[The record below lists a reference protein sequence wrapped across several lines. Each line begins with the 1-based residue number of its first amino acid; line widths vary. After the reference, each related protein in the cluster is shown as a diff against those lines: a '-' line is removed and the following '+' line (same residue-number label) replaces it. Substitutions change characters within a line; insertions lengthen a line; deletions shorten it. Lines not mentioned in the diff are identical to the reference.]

1 MSASAR
7 RTFDTDN
14 ITLRTIFARGSNNTY
29 IQSTLVLTAD
39 GRGGTRWTHPSS
51 LGAYSLNYISTD
63 NATIQWDLS
72 LNNVF
77 YLNTGQGAGMN
88 SSLTNRY
95 QTTIYGKSY
104 QALYDRNTNSTMKV
118 TDNISTL
125 YSTLNLSTTTQQFYT
140 TLDSNNQTLYWNM
153 NPLRFIVHG
162 GVSSINS
169 TMTYD
174 MSLNEVN
181 FDSRNSSIALFG
193 VRDVKLSTILEPK
206 RGIFFSISTF
216 TSEGYL
222 GISGE
227 ISSLRGLST
236 SMPYHFRSTFLLNAS
251 NALVRQAPQQF
262 LSTPYTAIFTVS
274 YTGTPPIVNTTC
286 TIRSSIGF
294 PYTAAGSRGGN
305 AVQTFSE
312 TIGGNVY
319 TVNITEDSTRSRY
332 LGDAFVSTLTFSLD
346 AFSTFINR
354 NNSTSIVLS
363 YTPTLVFTGN
373 STIGTSNASLVG
385 FSTFLN
391 CGNEVLFSTIS
402 VDDTVLLGNQVPFQ
416 NLLKANLN
424 IEIPKSLVVARYTST
439 YTVQHYIPSSI
450 GGYSNPTPASWPA
463 TSWNFTRAGL
473 SSPQIA
479 SFTPLRNSAYLTI
492 IGS

>member
-51 LGAYSLNYISTD
+51 LGAYTLNYISTD
-63 NATIQWDLS
+63 NALIQWDLS

-77 YLNTGQGAGMN
+77 YLNTDQGVGMK
-88 SSLTNRY
+88 SSITNPY
-95 QTTIYGKSY
+95 QTIFYGKAY
-104 QALYDRNTNSTMKV
+104 QALFDRNTNSTMKV
-118 TDNISTL
+118 TDNNSL

-140 TLDSNNQTLYWNM
+140 TLDSTNQTLYWNM

-169 TMTYD
+169 TMMYD
-174 MSLNEVN
+174 PSFNQVN

-193 VRDVKLSTILEPK
+193 VRDVKLSTLLEPQ
-206 RGIFFSISTF
+206 RGVFFSISTF

-222 GISGE
+222 GLSGE
-227 ISSLRGLST
+227 ISSLRGMST
-236 SMPYHFRSTFLLNAS
+236 TLPYHFRSTFLLTAS
-251 NALVRQAPQQF
+251 NAMIRQAPQQF
-262 LSTPYTAIFTVS
+262 LSTPYTAVFTVQ

-294 PYTAAGSRGGN
+294 PYTPAGSRGTN
-305 AVQTFSE
+305 FIQRFTE
-312 TIGGNVY
+312 TIAGNSY
-319 TVNITEDSTRSRY
+319 TVDVIEDATRSRY
-332 LGDAFVSTLTFSLD
+332 LGDAFVSSLSFSLD
-346 AFSTFINR
+346 AFSTYINR

-363 YTPTLVFTGN
+363 YTPTFVFTGN
-373 STIGTSNASLVG
+373 STIGTSNNTLLG

-402 VDDTVLLGNQVPFQ
+402 VDDAMLLPNPPLYQ
-416 NLLKANLN
+416 NLLKPILT
-424 IEIPKSLVVARYTST
+424 IEIPKSLAVARYTST
-439 YTVQHYIPSSI
+439 YTVQHYFPSSV
-450 GGYSNPTPASWPA
+450 GGYSNPTPVTWPA

-473 SSPQIA
+473 SSAQIA
-479 SFTPLRNSAYLTI
+479 SFTPARNSAYITI
-492 IGS
+492 TGS

>member
-1 MSASAR
+1 MSASSR

-14 ITLRTIFARGSNNTY
+14 ITLRTIFARGSNNTN

-51 LGAYSLNYISTD
+51 LGAYTLNYISTD
-63 NATIQWDLS
+63 NSLIQWDLS

-77 YLNTGQGAGMN
+77 YLNTGQGAGMR
-88 SSLTNRY
+88 SSLTNPY

-104 QALYDRNTNSTMKV
+104 QALYDRNTGSTMKV
-118 TDNISTL
+118 TDNNSL

-140 TLDSNNQTLYWNM
+140 TLDSTTQTMYWNM
-153 NPLRFIVHG
+153 NPLKFLVHPA
-162 GVSSINS
+162 VSSINS
-169 TMTYD
+169 TMVYD
-174 MSLNEVN
+174 LSVNPVN
-181 FDSRNSSIALFG
+181 FDSQNSSIAFFG
-193 VRDVKLSTILEPK
+193 VRDLKLSTILEPQ
-206 RGIFFSISTF
+206 RGVFFSLSTF

-222 GISGE
+222 GMSGE
-227 ISSLRGLST
+227 ISSLRGMST
-236 SMPYHFRSTFLLNAS
+236 TMPYHFRSTFLLNSS
-251 NALVRQAPQQF
+251 NAFVRQAAQQF
-262 LSTPYTAIFTVS
+262 LSTPYTAVFTVS
-274 YTGTPPIVNTTC
+274 YAGTPPIVNTTC

-294 PYTAAGSRGGN
+294 PYTPSGFRGGN
-305 AVQTFSE
+305 AVQSYSE

-319 TVNITEDSTRSRY
+319 TVSIVEDSTRSRY
-332 LGDAFVSTLTFSLD
+332 LGDAFVSTLSFSLD

-363 YTPTLVFTGN
+363 YTPSLVFTGN
-373 STIGTSNASLVG
+373 STIGTSNNSLVG

-402 VDDTVLLGNQVPFQ
+402 VDDVALFENQVPIQ
-416 NLLKANLN
+416 NLYKGVLN

-450 GGYSNPTPASWPA
+450 GGYSNANPATWPA
-463 TSWNFTRAGL
+463 TSYNFTRAGL
-473 SSPQIA
+473 SSPQVA
-479 SFTPLRNSAYLTI
+479 SFTPARNSAFITI

>member
-1 MSASAR
+1 MSASSR

-14 ITLRTIFARGSNNTY
+14 ITLRTIFARGSSNTN

-39 GRGGTRWTHPSS
+39 GQGGTRWTHPSS
-51 LGAYSLNYISTD
+51 LGTYSLNYISTD
-63 NATIQWDLS
+63 NSLIQWDLS

-77 YLNTGQGAGMN
+77 YLNTGQGAGMTSSVTN
-88 SSLTNRY
+88 SH

-118 TDNISTL
+118 TDNNSL

-140 TLDSNNQTLYWNM
+140 TLDSTNQTLYWNM
-153 NPLRFIVHG
+153 NPMRFIVHG

-169 TMTYD
+169 TMMYD
-174 MSLNEVN
+174 LSVNEVN
-181 FDSRNSSIALFG
+181 FDSQNSSIAFFG
-193 VRDVKLSTILEPK
+193 VRDIKLSTIMEPQ
-206 RGIFFSISTF
+206 RGVFFSISTF

-222 GISGE
+222 GMSGE
-227 ISSLRGLST
+227 ISSLRGMST
-236 SMPYHFRSTFLLNAS
+236 TLPYHFRSTFLLNTS
-251 NALVRQAPQQF
+251 NALIRQTAQQF
-262 LSTPYTAIFTVS
+262 LSTPYTAVFTVA
-274 YTGTPPIVNTTC
+274 YAGTPPITNTTC

-305 AVQTFSE
+305 AIQSFAE
-312 TIGGNVY
+312 TIGGNPY
-319 TVNITEDSTRSRY
+319 TVTVTEDAARSFY
-332 LGDAFVSTLTFSLD
+332 LGDAFVSSLSFSLD
-346 AFSTFINR
+346 SFSSFINR

-363 YTPTLVFTGN
+363 YTPTLLFPGN
-373 STIGTSNASLVG
+373 STIGTSNNSLIG

-402 VDDTVLLGNQVPFQ
+402 VDDAVVLANQVPFQ
-416 NLLKANLN
+416 NSIKANLS

-439 YTVQHYIPSSI
+439 YTVHHYLPSTI
-450 GGYSNPTPASWPA
+450 GGYSNPTPVTWPA

-473 SSPQIA
+473 SSKQVA
-479 SFTPLRNSAYLTI
+479 SFTPLRNSAYITI